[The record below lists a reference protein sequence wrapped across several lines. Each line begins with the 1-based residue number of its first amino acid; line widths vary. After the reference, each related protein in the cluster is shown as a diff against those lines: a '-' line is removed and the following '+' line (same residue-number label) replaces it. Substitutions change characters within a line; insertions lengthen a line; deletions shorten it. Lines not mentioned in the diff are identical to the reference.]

1 MRSEDER
8 IACTGCGRRIVPR
21 LWHYGGGRLT
31 HMRTQHMCPF
41 CGAVLYETG
50 GGLRRGCLVGL
61 AVFALLFVILTI
73 FIVSIQLAREFAR

>member
-1 MRSEDER
+1 MSGADDR
-8 IACTGCGRRIVPR
+8 IACAGCGRRIVPR

-31 HMRTQHMCPF
+31 YVRTQHMCPF

-61 AVFALLFVILTI
+61 AVFALLFVTL
-73 FIVSIQLAREFAR
+73 FALIVLIQLAHEFAR